1 MSLIKLFSD
10 GKIKQETNDEERER
24 ERERESKNRKIFEID
39 KKVASFLDEQ
49 PDLAN
54 TCQTNFKCSL
64 TESFFCNLIQLQLI
78 TLA

>member
-1 MSLIKLFSD
+1 MK
-10 GKIKQETNDEERER
+10 KEKERER
-24 ERERESKNRKIFEID
+24 ERKSKNRKIFEID

-64 TESFFCNLIQLQLI
+64 TESFFCNLSVEQGCAILLGVIMRFCKSKHLLQC
-78 TLA
+78 

>member
-1 MSLIKLFSD
+1 MK
-10 GKIKQETNDEERER
+10 KEKERER
-24 ERERESKNRKIFEID
+24 ERKSKNRKIFEID

-78 TLA
+78 TLAGEYSLT